1 MKKLLLLLVITFTL
15 NSYSQIS
22 FEKGYFIT
30 NSDKKIECLIKNV
43 DWVSSPVS
51 FKYKESEK
59 DEIKETGIEAV
70 KEFGIYNSSKF
81 LRETVQIHNSSDD
94 INNLSYNRNPVFTE
108 KQVFL
113 TVLIEG
119 KANLYT
125 YGNSKKYFF
134 KTDNTKIE
142 QLIFI
147 KFKNSYSEVAENK
160 LYQKQL
166 WDNLKC
172 DRIKT
177 TDVGKLL
184 YTKNSLIDF
193 FILYNNCNGTTSI
206 TDNSKIVNYDS
217 KEEKKDLFN
226 LNIKTRIN
234 NVTMAVQ
241 NEMNDFRDTDF
252 GKKTNFGIGVEAEF
266 ILPVN
271 KNKWAL
277 FLEPTF
283 QSFNGEVTNEKTAL
297 YGFGVLT
304 AKSDY
309 NSVELPI
316 GIRHYFFLNPN
327 SKIFLNA
334 AFVYDLSFGSSIKFI
349 KTDGSTQDSLEISN
363 GNNFAFGLGYKLYD
377 KLSLELRYN
386 SNRDFLSKYSAW
398 SSDYKSFSII
408 LGYTLF

>member
-1 MKKLLLLLVITFTL
+1 MIDKDRRKKLAYHLRHLSIGL
-15 NSYSQIS
+15 
-22 FEKGYFIT
+22 IT
-30 NSDKKIECLIKNV
+30 NDEFEDYITDDVTFGWLPEQYYRAKEAKLDDAIIRPMLELSWCLYSD
-43 DWVSSPVS
+43 
-51 FKYKESEK
+51 
-59 DEIKETGIEAV
+59 
-70 KEFGIYNSSKF
+70 
-81 LRETVQIHNSSDD
+81 
-94 INNLSYNRNPVFTE
+94 
-108 KQVFL
+108 
-113 TVLIEG
+113 
-119 KANLYT
+119 
-125 YGNSKKYFF
+125 
-134 KTDNTKIE
+134 
-142 QLIFI
+142 
-147 KFKNSYSEVAENK
+147 
-160 LYQKQL
+160 
-166 WDNLKC
+166 LKC

-206 TDNSKIVNYDS
+206 SDNSKIVNYES
-217 KEEKKDLFN
+217 KKEKKDLFN

-283 QSFNGEVTNEKTAL
+283 QSFNTEVTNEKTAL

-304 AKSDY
+304 AKSEY

-316 GIRHYFFLNPN
+316 GIRHYFFLSPN

-349 KTDGSTQDSLEISN
+349 KTDGSNQDSLEISN

-377 KLSLELRYN
+377 KFSLEFRYN